1 MRSAEFDKEQV
12 LRAAIGAFIAKGY
25 TKTSMQDLK
34 AATGLHPGSIYCAFE
49 SKKGLMLAAIEQ
61 YNADKTADF
70 NAFFADSERIL
81 DGILAYLKQTV
92 HDVTSDDAS
101 CHKACLTQKA
111 LSEVADNEPE
121 IQAAIVHSMKAWQ
134 DGFLAIF
141 EQALANG
148 EVNHNRSPQQRTQC
162 LVMGIFGLRTYSQT
176 QSDIEILNSL
186 AEQLFADVCR

>member
-12 LRAAIGAFIAKGY
+12 LRAAIGAFITKGY

-61 YNADKTADF
+61 YNADKAADF
-70 NAFFADSERIL
+70 ESFFSGKECIL
-81 DGILAYLKQTV
+81 DGILDYLHNTV
-92 HDVTSDDAS
+92 REVTSTDPS

-121 IQAAIVHSMKAWQ
+121 IKAAIVQSMNGWQ
-134 DGFLAIF
+134 QGFLNIF
-141 EQALANG
+141 EQALARG
-148 EVNHNRSPQQRTQC
+148 EVNENRSPTERMQY

-176 QSDIEILNSL
+176 QTDEKVLNAL
-186 AEQLFADVCR
+186 AKQLFEDVCG